1 MPEIACSEERWIEL
15 NESSYT
21 WYYSNY
27 PLIES
32 GIRLPVSF
40 ERLKLFYITDM
51 RDRNFEPQQ
60 AWLNCYHN
68 LFSYLL
74 GRITGVINVEGTNWF
89 ERLINAFPVALT
101 KTYEQ
106 ITSPFGVPLWIW
118 LGGALAAVVVLKS

>member
-1 MPEIACSEERWIEL
+1 MPEIYCNENDWIEQ
-15 NESSYT
+15 NQNNFT

-40 ERLKLFYITDM
+40 EKLKLFYVKDM
-51 RDRNFEPQQ
+51 MDRNLQPQA
-60 AWLNCYHN
+60 AWLNCYHA

-74 GRITGVINVEGTNWF
+74 GRIEGVILFEGSNWF
-89 ERLINAFPVALT
+89 ERTIKNLPGAFA

-106 ITSPFGVPLWIW
+106 ITNPFGVPLWVW
-118 LGGALAAVVVLKS
+118 FAGALGVVLVLKS